1 MDCGAFK
8 PKEMSK
14 QAQAARTRQR
24 IRALADLLQGQVQG
38 AMGHAPLVR
47 GSFYRYRRRCG
58 KAGCRCSSGML
69 HTGQAFSVRSGGRSR
84 TLPLTGVDREELSR
98 HVGVYRELRRV
109 RAGMVRTFDK
119 LLRQVDKLELLREIG
134 LVRLKRR
141 GRLP

>member
-1 MDCGAFK
+1 
-8 PKEMSK
+8 MSK

-58 KAGCRCSSGML
+58 KAGCRCAGGML
-69 HTGQAFSVRSGGRSR
+69 HAGQAFSIRSGGRSR
-84 TLPLTGVDREELSR
+84 TLPLTGVNREELSSQ
-98 HVGVYRELRRV
+98 VGVYRELRRV
-109 RAGMVRTFDK
+109 RAGMVRTFDE

>member
-1 MDCGAFK
+1 MN
-8 PKEMSK
+8 K

-24 IRALADLLQGQVQG
+24 IRALAELLQGQVQW
-38 AMGHAPLVR
+38 AMGHTPLVR

-84 TLPLTGVDREELSR
+84 TLPLTGVNREELSR

-109 RAGMVRTFDK
+109 RAGMVRTFNE
-119 LLRQVDKLELLREIG
+119 LLRQVDKLERFREVG
-134 LVRLKRR
+134 LARLKRR
-141 GRLP
+141 GSLP